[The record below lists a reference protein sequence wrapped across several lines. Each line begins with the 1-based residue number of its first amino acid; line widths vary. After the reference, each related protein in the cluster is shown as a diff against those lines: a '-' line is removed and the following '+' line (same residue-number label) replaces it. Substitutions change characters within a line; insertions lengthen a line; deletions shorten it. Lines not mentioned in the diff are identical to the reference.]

1 MKEML
6 KKIWF
11 GRSIRHSV
19 LYALGLGLLFSV
31 PRALF
36 LGWSALFMTLP
47 VGIFFVYPILLTL
60 INLIYIFIGKNNSQL
75 RSLGRKFEYIT
86 ICLGILYTL
95 LYLPSQILCSR
106 TGPSPF
112 IMPRCTHPSG
122 LRASPRWRFSPSW
135 ARQAI
140 WRYPQFL

>member
-60 INLIYIFIGKNNSQL
+60 INLIYIFIGK
-75 RSLGRKFEYIT
+75 K
-86 ICLGILYTL
+86 
-95 LYLPSQILCSR
+95 
-106 TGPSPF
+106 
-112 IMPRCTHPSG
+112 
-122 LRASPRWRFSPSW
+122 
-135 ARQAI
+135 
-140 WRYPQFL
+140 